1 MNKRYIPP
9 VISFEELEDEV
20 MINKYSTTTVNKV
33 ESPDETIKN
42 DIKISDER
50 LTDSETW
57 DDWDNDD

>member
-42 DIKISDER
+42 DIEISDER